1 VGYTISTKFREKNKQ
16 RIVEK
21 DVLDYAGEKSFDT
34 QVKDIFAARLCPS
47 SSHHRGSPSLS
58 DKEIKDKIQFDIK
71 SYFKRFPNIRSTVEN
86 KTLKNGMNVRYI
98 VFNGHIELQIL
109 TLQEYHILKKHTRN
123 TKIVELEVS
132 YLRLL
137 LSLGL

>member
-1 VGYTISTKFREKNKQ
+1 MATEKTITIRQFSDMLEEYQDDVNNKIPYLKSLSDEIHHHLCDLFSVGYTISTKFREKNVQ

-21 DVLDYAGEKSFDT
+21 DVLDYAGDKSFDT

-86 KTLKNGMNVRYI
+86 NA
-98 VFNGHIELQIL
+98 VFC
-109 TLQEYHILKKHTRN
+109 
-123 TKIVELEVS
+123 
-132 YLRLL
+132 
-137 LSLGL
+137 